1 MISGNQ
7 EVSGFGPDNDTGD
20 NWIVECE
27 SKEKYWVRGAPVSFR
42 HVDTA
47 KYLSTGEVHKF
58 NTQNCG
64 HQCPIM
70 VSIHHQRWKI
80 YDYMFIMFIIAPL
93 MWCWSQG
100 QTEVSAAR
108 KDAKALWVTGQ
119 GVYFTPKSG
128 KGATD
133 EL

>member
-1 MISGNQ
+1 MIIIIMQYIYYSSYSSYSLSEYHLGKHLHSHLFRSMISGNQ

-70 VSIHHQRWKI
+70 VSIHHQR
-80 YDYMFIMFIIAPL
+80 
-93 MWCWSQG
+93 
-100 QTEVSAAR
+100 
-108 KDAKALWVTGQ
+108 
-119 GVYFTPKSG
+119 
-128 KGATD
+128 
-133 EL
+133 